1 MLLAVVSNYVQAFVQ
16 SHVLVPLAAVISNA
30 LLQCRRTV
38 VKDEFV
44 WV

>member
-30 LLQCRRTV
+30 LMKCKRAV
-38 VKDEFV
+38 IKDEFV